1 MPRNPFSEGIY
12 KLKAKNKLAGKI
24 IPLSGMNEDNYPVK
38 TSMLGVVPQGKV
50 ILSSDVAAFLDVV
63 DDTTKETGREI
74 AFLLFG
80 KTQEQ
85 VVYIDNYIVNGLS
98 DSMNAHFSSAIN
110 SALQNFINSSEK
122 DGTDMVVHGHSHPKL
137 GNYYNNFS
145 LGDMEAYTKFREANN
160 VFNSNKIWLS
170 SCLVVDGNF
179 NFLFYDGN
187 DYYKFNEVYEQK
199 SDGKLKKLKCYQ
211 SPDIIIN
218 RDREY

>member
-80 KTQEQ
+80 KTQGQ

-187 DYYKFNEVYEQK
+187 DYFKFNEVYEK
-199 SDGKLKKLKCYQ
+199 LPDGSLKKLKCYRNLDIV
-211 SPDIIIN
+211 PDM
-218 RDREY
+218 RREY